1 MGNIVNKVLLC
12 VGGGRRRKWRP
23 APSAAPS
30 RRRERTTTLPVFTK
44 TENECCAMSP
54 TPPLPVTEDTPPD
67 MLAGS
72 MDLQVVLPSGNSVK
86 MSVERSTPMMD
97 LLVQV
102 TTANKLAPG
111 SHVLQALGD
120 RGVLPYKPSTPIGTL
135 DTWTIHVVPKSR
147 LGSASSKKAP
157 LKPSNQQPFEQTFR
171 LQVHLPRNQLFVTRT
186 SSKSALADILRQV
199 CGEKNLDPAKY
210 ELRHPGNLD
219 EVLQL
224 GASLADYR
232 LQEVVLAAKSR
243 PLSASHSTADIMVL
257 HREEENR
264 RQQARSG
271 SSSTSSRLFG
281 VFKRNRSSAG
291 EGSVSSDSLGGRS
304 VSPSHSDESVGRS
317 ASPPAPGPPSAPSRP
332 QRKRRPAPAPP
343 VAQQQVAPAQ
353 QGSSNKGEK
362 GALMSHSRN
371 SSDSSGYHEASVLS
385 ESPDS
390 HSGPQTFDSGVDSL
404 PRRSKLTQPA
414 TMGDH
419 SHALSRSLSSLA
431 ARAPGK
437 PSALSAS
444 TTALCPPGQVPKKKR
459 AAPPPPKTLVAAAAP
474 EDQVKTS
481 SLDRHPR
488 DKDVAAPEKC
498 ASLPAAARL
507 SRQEGS
513 VSSFDSASKVSLRSA
528 SSTEEEEEDQPPS
541 APAPAPPPRAP
552 SPQLAPPVEPQPVAI
567 PTPTPRARLTASE
580 TPAPR
585 APAPVPRPRRMSLE
599 KAGGPGLEAT
609 VGGEA
614 DARHVVA
621 GKGEVPR
628 EVERRVADVC
638 PDVAVFEDHSASTWS
653 DARLGR
659 DDRPGSVKS
668 DDGLVKNRS
677 VTRDD
682 DDVAEDDGAGEV
694 RQDDHAESTE
704 SDRVESDAQPDFLV
718 KDRSASVL
726 SDTASVESS
735 VFGPSDS
742 EETSPGLGH
751 AKMMSKMKSDTDA
764 VRELLRNSRAS
775 ERPHGRPSG
784 GSFTSLRSMDDLPQ
798 FLSDAASIG
807 RWGSVEA
814 LDEADEAT
822 RQSARTSEDESDA
835 EVSSADD
842 CNFVESKA
850 VGRLSEVMEPQPAS
864 QVESATVAPA
874 VTERLPKLP
883 EPVVPTLPEDGKE
896 EPLDIDWEYQLP
908 APPSAFRDRASPS
921 IVEGGTVPL
930 EDARA
935 FQEAE
940 ESVDSGDFS
949 LTDVAER
956 PKARKSLDDF
966 SVRIGGGEITR
977 VNPLYDSRRFD
988 GRPTED
994 AAESSLPGPE
1004 PTSVED
1010 DADRSFESK
1019 EDATGRKL
1027 SEALDREVFTDSKP
1041 RSHSV
1046 GVTDVFQP
1054 HQLSNFKISTYQGR
1068 RDIDSIF
1075 REAEAESS
1083 AVRGREFK
1091 EPLPASKNVRR
1102 YGSANS
1108 LAAVQTGAPGRDE
1121 ADSVALAVKRSV
1133 SHVSLGPGRP
1143 ASGQEVRRSSS
1154 SSRDHLRGELVHGGD
1169 TVPKDEPRCDTA
1181 AREDADEKKSDAP
1194 FQSLQ
1199 VLRTILPHMIHSQV
1213 AEDVNISS
1221 STNQESERRAEPVSE
1236 SAAAEGPERRYRY
1249 QGPPAVK
1256 LSSWSERPKVKVGIR
1271 QDSDYRIGREAGAG
1285 AKEEPDA
1292 EVKQTPPPKVEQTP
1306 LSMRLVSDA
1315 PVRKGLS
1322 TSQILQSIS
1331 HPDPSFGLPPP
1342 PARTSVL
1349 VGRTHADPS
1358 RIPIV
1363 RAVELKKPFQQQ
1375 LQSRGGGVSISIV
1388 RRDEEVL
1395 VGGERVDGPAKDG
1408 VFAGVN
1414 SLARMFSAGTL
1425 RPYKSPRPTSA
1436 YEPGDGGARRREE
1449 LAGGLDR
1456 SSSVTNLSPSVTVNS
1471 SESSAPRKYT
1481 SVVGVNKP
1489 GPGSSVVK
1497 VNGFSGAPVVKGFRL
1512 ASQPPASVRI
1522 EHRAEARVQRSE
1534 SALVKGSTLARD
1546 PLPAVVRVHEKQSLA
1561 KTRSLP
1567 GPEAPPPPA
1576 DPPRPKN
1583 SAVAAGDFRGQLM
1596 EAIRSHGGRDAL
1608 NKTHATDVTAPNV
1621 IFRF

>member
-552 SPQLAPPVEPQPVAI
+552 SPQLAPPVEPQP
-567 PTPTPRARLTASE
+567 
-580 TPAPR
+580 
-585 APAPVPRPRRMSLE
+585 
-599 KAGGPGLEAT
+599 
-609 VGGEA
+609 
-614 DARHVVA
+614 
-621 GKGEVPR
+621 
-628 EVERRVADVC
+628 
-638 PDVAVFEDHSASTWS
+638 
-653 DARLGR
+653 
-659 DDRPGSVKS
+659 
-668 DDGLVKNRS
+668 
-677 VTRDD
+677 
-682 DDVAEDDGAGEV
+682 
-694 RQDDHAESTE
+694 
-704 SDRVESDAQPDFLV
+704 
-718 KDRSASVL
+718 
-726 SDTASVESS
+726 
-735 VFGPSDS
+735 
-742 EETSPGLGH
+742 
-751 AKMMSKMKSDTDA
+751 
-764 VRELLRNSRAS
+764 
-775 ERPHGRPSG
+775 
-784 GSFTSLRSMDDLPQ
+784 
-798 FLSDAASIG
+798 
-807 RWGSVEA
+807 
-814 LDEADEAT
+814 
-822 RQSARTSEDESDA
+822 DA